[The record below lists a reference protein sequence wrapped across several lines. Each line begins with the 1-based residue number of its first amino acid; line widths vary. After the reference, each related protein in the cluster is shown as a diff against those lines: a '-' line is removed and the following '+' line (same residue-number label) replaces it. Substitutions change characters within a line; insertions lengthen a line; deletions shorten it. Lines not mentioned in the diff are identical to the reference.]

1 MKDIRIEKLAYNL
14 VNYSCRLKKGENVLI
29 KVYGEGEERSLV
41 MAIIQEVYKVG
52 ANPFVWNHDPQIMRE
67 LLKKCNEE
75 QIKTWAESDLMLMKK
90 MDAYIGVWGGN
101 NNAENSSIKE
111 ENYKIYEKLYL
122 DPVHMHQR
130 VKNTKWVVLNYPT
143 SSMAQQASMSTDEF
157 EDFYFKVCNLDY
169 SKMDKAMDNL
179 VSLMNKTDKVK
190 IIGEGTNLEFSI
202 KNIPAIKCA
211 GIMNIPDGEVF
222 TAPVRD
228 SINGV
233 LSYNTPSLYSDGF
246 TYENI
251 KLEFKNGKIVNA
263 SANDNER
270 INKIFDTDEGARYI
284 GEFAIG
290 VNPYITKP
298 MKDTLFDEK
307 IMGSFHFTPGACYDE
322 APNGNKSTIHWDL
335 VCIQTKEYGGG
346 EMYFDDVLIRKDG
359 IFVIDELKCLN
370 PENLI

>member
-1 MKDIRIEKLAYNL
+1 MKDIRVEKLAYNL

-52 ANPFVWNHDPQIMRE
+52 ANPFVWNHDPEIMRE

-359 IFVIDELKCLN
+359 VFVIDELKCLN

>member
-1 MKDIRIEKLAYNL
+1 MKDIRVEKLAYNL

-41 MAIIQEVYKVG
+41 MAIIQEVYKIG

-67 LLKKCNEE
+67 LLKKCHDE

-111 ENYKIYEKLYL
+111 DNYKIYEKLYL

-130 VKNTKWVVLNYPT
+130 VKKTKWVVLNYPT

-228 SINGV
+228 SVNGV

-346 EMYFDDVLIRKDG
+346 EMYFDNVLIRKDG
-359 IFVIDELKCLN
+359 VFVIDELKCLN